1 VVTGQDVPGGTSI
14 TERLVAAGS
23 AGPVVGDPVALPEH
37 PAQRHPA
44 GGGAAGGRVEAV
56 DGEFQVRAQP
66 VTVALSRSGLVVVV
80 TPTSSTEVV

>member
-1 VVTGQDVPGGTSI
+1 MTGQDVPGGGTSI

-23 AGPVVGDPVALPEH
+23 AEPVAGDPVALPEY

-44 GGGAAGGRVEAV
+44 GWRPSMGSSK
-56 DGEFQVRAQP
+56 VRAQP